1 LRRAARLAKGMGHQM
16 TPRATASLRV
26 IAALGLGLVS
36 VPCLG
41 QSGDNESNERAP
53 SAATLDV
60 FASTDADDTEVVRTG
75 ANFDLS
81 HHGDDRYR
89 GIRLEKAWFTPL
101 GGETTGFERV
111 YLRYAD
117 KSKSASW
124 SAQIGTDGDTLLG
137 SANFAIGQK
146 WRKEVFVERD
156 ILETPRGVT
165 EGIYYTF
172 VGAALDMPLSRRDTL
187 VLVTGV
193 QEFTGKNERLHL
205 RGTYVHVVKEDW
217 GLTAQLRGRYIRST
231 EPGEFD
237 YFSPRSYA
245 EVLPVLQMRR
255 FSNGWRFLVAGGY
268 GAQRTTGQG
277 WRSARYANVQANS
290 PANRPLQVKASLL
303 YSNTPVGNGA
313 VYDYLQGTLALT
325 ALF

>member
-1 LRRAARLAKGMGHQM
+1 M
-16 TPRATASLRV
+16 TPRATARFRV
-26 IAALGLGLVS
+26 IAVLGLGLAA
-36 VPCLG
+36 VPCLA
-41 QSGDNESNERAP
+41 QSDEDQSTERVPA
-53 SAATLDV
+53 AATLDV

-81 HHGDDRYR
+81 HAADDRYR

-101 GGETTGFERV
+101 GQETTEFERV

-117 KSKSASW
+117 KSGDRAW
-124 SAQIGTDGDTLLG
+124 SAQIGTDGHTVLG
-137 SANFAIGQK
+137 SANIADGQR

-156 ILETPRGVT
+156 ILETPRGVS

-172 VGAALDMPLSRRDTL
+172 AGAALDVPLSQRDTL

-193 QEFTGKNERLHL
+193 QEFTGRNERLHL
-205 RGTYVHVVKEDW
+205 RGTYVHVVKEHW
-217 GLTAQLRGRYIRST
+217 GLTAQLRGRYFRST

-237 YFSPRSYA
+237 YFSPRSYG

-255 FSNGWRFLVAGGY
+255 FSNGWRFLLAGGY
-268 GAQRTTGQG
+268 GAQRTTGEN
-277 WRSARYANVQANS
+277 WRSARYANVQATS
-290 PANRPLQVKASLL
+290 PADRPLQLKASVV

-313 VYDYLQGTLALT
+313 VYDYLQGSLAVT

>member
-1 LRRAARLAKGMGHQM
+1 MGHEM
-16 TPRATASLRV
+16 IRRTLASNGV
-26 IAALGLGLVS
+26 ISALALCLAAAPASAQS
-36 VPCLG
+36 VEG
-41 QSGDNESNERAP
+41 QTEQRAP
-53 SAATLDV
+53 AAATLDV

-75 ANFDLS
+75 VNLDWFHA
-81 HHGDDRYR
+81 GDDKHR
-89 GIRLEKAWFTPL
+89 GVRLEKAWFTPL
-101 GGETTGFERV
+101 GQNTTGFERV

-117 KSKSASW
+117 KSADKAW
-124 SAQIGTDGDTLLG
+124 AAQVGTDSHTVLG

-193 QEFTGKNERLHL
+193 QEFTGDNERLHL
-205 RGTYVHVVKEDW
+205 RATYVHVVKEDW
-217 GLTAQLRGRYIRST
+217 GLTAQLRGRYFRST

-237 YFSPRSYA
+237 YFSPRAYA
-245 EVLPVLQMRR
+245 EALPIIQMRR

-268 GAQRTTGQG
+268 GAQRTTGED
-277 WRSARYANVQANS
+277 WRSARYANVQASS
-290 PANRPLQVKASLL
+290 PVDRPFQFKASLL

-313 VYDYLQGTLALT
+313 VYDYLQGSLALT
-325 ALF
+325 AHF

>member
-1 LRRAARLAKGMGHQM
+1 MR
-16 TPRATASLRV
+16 PRAPARMGV
-26 IAALGLGLVS
+26 VAALALALASAPVLAQSAEG
-36 VPCLG
+36 VPG
-41 QSGDNESNERAP
+41 ERAP
-53 SAATLDV
+53 AAATLDV

-75 ANFDLS
+75 VNLDWS
-81 HHGDDRYR
+81 HAAEDRYQ

-101 GGETTGFERV
+101 GQETTGFERA

-117 KSKSASW
+117 KSDDKSWAV
-124 SAQIGTDGDTLLG
+124 QVGTDSHTVLG
-137 SANFAIGQK
+137 SANVAVGQR
-146 WRKEVFVERD
+146 WRKELFVERD

-193 QEFTGKNERLHL
+193 QEFTGTNERLHL

-217 GLTAQLRGRYIRST
+217 GLSAQLRGRYFRST

-268 GAQRTTGQG
+268 GAQHTTGEG
-277 WRSARYANVQANS
+277 WRAARYANAQASSPLSRPVQ
-290 PANRPLQVKASLL
+290 LKASLV

-313 VYDYLQGTLALT
+313 VYDYLQGSLAVTTL
-325 ALF
+325 F

>member
-1 LRRAARLAKGMGHQM
+1 MR
-16 TPRATASLRV
+16 PRAPARMGV
-26 IAALGLGLVS
+26 VAALALALASAPVLAQSAEG
-36 VPCLG
+36 VPG
-41 QSGDNESNERAP
+41 ERAP
-53 SAATLDV
+53 AAATLDV

-75 ANFDLS
+75 VNFDWF
-81 HHGDDRYR
+81 HPADDRYR

-101 GGETTGFERV
+101 GQETTGFERA

-117 KSKSASW
+117 KSDDKSWAV
-124 SAQIGTDGDTLLG
+124 QVGTDSHTVLG
-137 SANFAIGQK
+137 SANVAVGQR
-146 WRKEVFVERD
+146 WRKELFVERD

-172 VGAALDMPLSRRDTL
+172 VGAAVDMPLSRRDTL

-193 QEFTGKNERLHL
+193 QEFTGTNERLHL

-217 GLTAQLRGRYIRST
+217 GLSAQLRGRYFRST

-268 GAQRTTGQG
+268 GAQHTTGEG
-277 WRSARYANVQANS
+277 WRSARYANAQASSPLSRPVQ
-290 PANRPLQVKASLL
+290 LKASLV

-313 VYDYLQGTLALT
+313 VYDYLQGSLAVT

>member
-1 LRRAARLAKGMGHQM
+1 MS
-16 TPRATASLRV
+16 PRALSRVGV
-26 IAALGLGLVS
+26 IAALAFALASAPVLAQS
-36 VPCLG
+36 AEG
-41 QSGDNESNERAP
+41 QPEERAP
-53 SAATLDV
+53 AAATLDV
-60 FASTDADDTEVVRTG
+60 FASTDADETEVVRTG
-75 ANFDLS
+75 INFDWF
-81 HHGDDRYR
+81 HAGDDRYQ

-101 GGETTGFERV
+101 GQQTTGFERA

-117 KSKSASW
+117 KSDDKSWAV
-124 SAQIGTDGDTLLG
+124 QIGTDSHTVLG
-137 SANFAIGQK
+137 SANVAVGQR
-146 WRKEVFVERD
+146 WRKELFVERD

-172 VGAALDMPLSRRDTL
+172 AGAALDMPLSQRDTL

-193 QEFTGKNERLHL
+193 QEFTGTNERFHL

-217 GLTAQLRGRYIRST
+217 GLSAQVRGRYFRST

-268 GAQRTTGQG
+268 GAQHTTGEG
-277 WRSARYANVQANS
+277 WRSARYANAQAS
-290 PANRPLQVKASLL
+290 GPLSRPLQLKASLV

-313 VYDYLQGTLALT
+313 VYDYLQGSLAVT